1 MSLKENIAK
10 LYCANY
16 CEARVGCPYTEESVQ
31 SECDHY
37 YELTVQI
44 LDLIEQEAKE
54 KGWLRIECCPEYY
67 TGNCDVSNPNC
78 DKYTEDCERTLSV
91 TRQDLEG

>member
-1 MSLKENIAK
+1 MSLKEKIAK

-44 LDLIEQEAKE
+44 LDLIEQEVNERGWCKYVYSAFPLGKLGE
-54 KGWLRIECCPEYY
+54 KKGFQP
-67 TGNCDVSNPNC
+67 
-78 DKYTEDCERTLSV
+78 V
-91 TRQDLEG
+91 TRQDLEALS